1 MALNAAGVINN
12 CNPRERL
19 RNSTLVRSE
28 ESTLIL
34 PALLTRVTGKYGRDA
49 ALIFRPWFV
58 GQRCARE
65 YARVDTRSIAQYIE
79 HT

>member
-28 ESTLIL
+28 GFDPDST
-34 PALLTRVTGKYGRDA
+34 VT
-49 ALIFRPWFV
+49 P
-58 GQRCARE
+58 
-65 YARVDTRSIAQYIE
+65 DTSNR
-79 HT
+79 